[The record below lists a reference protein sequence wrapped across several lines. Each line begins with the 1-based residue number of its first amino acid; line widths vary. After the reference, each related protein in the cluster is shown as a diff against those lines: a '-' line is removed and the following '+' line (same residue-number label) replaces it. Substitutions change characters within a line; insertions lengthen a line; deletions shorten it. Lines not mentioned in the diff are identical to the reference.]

1 MRRLLALFEVLLV
14 ALAGLFLVQLGFM
27 VFNIGRSQL
36 LGDTAATRAGSF
48 SVSATTRPAR
58 DHEVD
63 GVDYHF
69 LSESDFR
76 AMIEADE
83 FVEWAEVHGHLY
95 GTSRKALE
103 DAREQGR
110 FLILDVDV
118 QGAMQVRKHVADA
131 VLVFVLPPS
140 ADALRERLRDRGTEG
155 EDTLTRRIE
164 NARDELEQAS
174 RFDYIVVNENLDQ
187 AIAEVRSIVSAH
199 GRRTDRAIDLSH
211 VIRQL
216 QRRIDEI
223 LVEDFDSTR
232 K

>member
-1 MRRLLALFEVLLV
+1 MSYLVHRTCPIVLSAPSGEGKTTIARALVEGTEDVV
-14 ALAGLFLVQLGFM
+14 
-27 VFNIGRSQL
+27 
-36 LGDTAATRAGSF
+36 F
-48 SVSATTRPAR
+48 SVSATSLPAR
-58 DHEVD
+58 DHEMD

-69 LSESDFR
+69 LSEQDFQ

-95 GTSRKALE
+95 GTSRKAVEEAL
-103 DAREQGR
+103 DDGR
-110 FLILDVDV
+110 FLILDIDV
-118 QGAMQVRKHVADA
+118 QGALQIRQRVADA

-140 ADALRERLRDRGTEG
+140 ADVLVERLRERGTEG
-155 EDTLTRRIE
+155 EDTVTRRIE
-164 NARDELEQAS
+164 NARGELEQAS
-174 RFDYIVVNENLDQ
+174 QFDYIVVNENLDQ
-187 AIAEVRSIVSAH
+187 AIEEVQSIVLAH

-223 LVEDFDSTR
+223 LAEDFDSTR

>member
-1 MRRLLALFEVLLV
+1 MSARAHPTSPVVLSAPSGAGKTTIAKALVDSREDVV
-14 ALAGLFLVQLGFM
+14 
-27 VFNIGRSQL
+27 
-36 LGDTAATRAGSF
+36 F
-48 SVSATTRPAR
+48 SVSATTRPSR
-58 DHEVD
+58 DNELD

-69 LSESDFR
+69 LSLPDFR
-76 AMIEADE
+76 AMIKADE
-83 FVEWAEVHGHLY
+83 FVEWAEVHGYLY
-95 GTSRKALE
+95 GTLRKGLQ
-103 DAREQGR
+103 DAQDQGR
-110 FLILDVDV
+110 FLVLDVDV
-118 QGAMQVRKHVADA
+118 QGAMQVRQRVPDA

-140 ADALRERLRDRGTEG
+140 ADALVERLTGRGTEE

-174 RFDYIVVNENLDQ
+174 QFDYIVVNENLDQ
-187 AIAEVRSIVSAH
+187 AIEEVQSILLAH

-223 LVEDFDSTR
+223 LAGDFDSTR